1 MTSAIAKT
9 LSQMKSRAFAWVLA
23 RAVGLTLALFVA
35 TFFLLQWGFGFVPE
49 LPWAWANTAASFVAG
64 LGLVV
69 AFIFL
74 LFPVAALFVGLFL
87 EEVADAVEDRHYPN
101 DPKGKSASFAAGL
114 VTGLRFFLVVL
125 GLNLLFLPLY
135 FLLPGIN
142 ILLFYSLNG
151 YLIGREYFELV
162 ALRHHGATEMAR
174 MRRQE
179 RRTVFLAGL
188 IIAIPLSIPLVN
200 LIGPLF
206 GVAFMVHV
214 YKDIARRAG

>member
-9 LSQMKSRAFAWVLA
+9 LRQMRSRAFAWVLA
-23 RAVGLTLALFVA
+23 RAIGLTLALFTA
-35 TFFLLQWGFGFVPE
+35 TFFALQWGFSFVPE
-49 LPWAWANTAASFVAG
+49 LPWSWANTAVAFVAG
-64 LGLVV
+64 LGITV

-87 EEVADAVEDRHYPN
+87 EEVADAVEDKHYPD
-101 DPKGKSASFAAGL
+101 DPKAREASFTAGL
-114 VTGLRFFLVVL
+114 ITGLRFFAVVL
-125 GLNLLFLPLY
+125 GLNMLLLPFY

-142 ILLFYSLNG
+142 VLLFYSLNG

-162 ALRHHGATEMAR
+162 ALRHHSAAEMAQ

-214 YKDIARRAG
+214 YKDIAQRAG

>member
-9 LSQMKSRAFAWVLA
+9 LRQMKSRAFAWVLA
-23 RAVGLTLALFVA
+23 RAIGLTLALFVA
-35 TFFLLQWGFGFVPE
+35 TFFLLQWVFGFVPE
-49 LPWAWANTAASFVAG
+49 LPWAWANTAVSFVAG
-64 LGLVV
+64 LGIIV
-69 AFIFL
+69 AFVFL

-87 EEVADAVEDRHYPN
+87 EEIADAVEARHYPG
-101 DPKGKSASFAAGL
+101 DPRGKEASLSAGL
-114 VTGLRFFLVVL
+114 LTGIRFFLVVL
-125 GLNLLFLPLY
+125 GLNILFLPAY

-142 ILLFYSLNG
+142 ILLFYALNG

-162 ALRHHGATEMAR
+162 ALRHHSAAEMAQLR
-174 MRRQE
+174 HKE

-188 IIAIPLSIPLVN
+188 IIAIPLSIPIVN

-214 YKDIARRAG
+214 YKDIAQRAG